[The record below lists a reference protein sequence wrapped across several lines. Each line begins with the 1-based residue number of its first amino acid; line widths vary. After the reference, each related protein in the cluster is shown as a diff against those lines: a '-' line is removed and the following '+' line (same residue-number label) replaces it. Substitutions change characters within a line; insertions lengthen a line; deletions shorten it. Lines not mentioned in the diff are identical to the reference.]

1 MVGENMNSKVAA
13 APANPGAPGP
23 TYQEIVLSDS
33 VRAPDGGVPEVLAP
47 VRNVSLGT
55 ADISFERYISEDF
68 FRREMQHVWSKVW
81 QFACREEQINGVG
94 DYFVYDI
101 GSYSLVILR
110 TEAGLKAYHNS
121 CLHRGTKLK
130 PSGTTGWTG
139 DMVQC
144 PFHGWT
150 WNLDGTLREVPCDWE
165 FDHLDYKANRLPE
178 AQVSVWNSLVFV
190 NMDLNAAP
198 LEDYLEVMPA
208 HFKNWWSYEEWRT
221 RVHVQKILSCN
232 WKTAQEAFMEA
243 YHTPVVHPEMT
254 KVVGDWNMQHDIF
267 GPHTSR
273 DLCPM
278 AVSSPSKHHG
288 MSEQDLLEGRL
299 TRSVHDTSTA
309 AIPTGETARSVI
321 ARRMRDDFLRDYE
334 KDLSD
339 LSDAEILD
347 SLKYNVFPNLFVY
360 GGPGLPQ
367 IHQVRPLGN
376 DPHSCLFDIYVLE
389 PLRPGE
395 DRGDPVQMVQITE
408 SDSYKDVPGIS
419 EMNGLVLDQDTQ
431 ILRWQHEGM
440 RASHKGAETLS
451 GYQESR
457 IRHLHNTLDAYL
469 ASDQARE

>member
-1 MVGENMNSKVAA
+1 MSISTNTNTKKVAA
-13 APANPGAPGP
+13 PPVNVGCPGP
-23 TYQEIVLSDS
+23 SYQEIVLSDR
-33 VRAPDGGVPEVLAP
+33 VRGPDGGVPAVLAP
-47 VRNVSLGT
+47 VRNVSLET
-55 ADISFERYISEDF
+55 NDISFDRYTTDDF
-68 FRREMQHVWSKVW
+68 FQREMQHVWPKVW
-81 QFACREEQINGVG
+81 QFACREEDVASVG

-101 GSYSLVILR
+101 GSYSVIVLR
-110 TEAGLKAYHNS
+110 TTTGLRAYHNS

-130 PSGTTGWTG
+130 PSNTSGWSN
-139 DMVQC
+139 DSIAC

-150 WNLDGTLREVPCDWE
+150 WNLDGSLQEVPCSWE
-165 FDHLDYKANRLPE
+165 FEHLDYAANSLPE
-178 AQVSVWNSLVFV
+178 VQVSAWNSLVFI
-190 NMDLNAAP
+190 NMDPDAEP
-198 LEDYLEVMPA
+198 LLDYLEVMPE
-208 HFKNWWSYEEWRT
+208 HFSNWWGYEEWYT

-278 AVSSPSKHHG
+278 AVSSPSKDHG

-299 TRSVHDTSTA
+299 ARSVHDTSDSPVEA
-309 AIPTGETARSVI
+309 GESARSVI
-321 ARRMRDDFLRDYE
+321 GRRMREDFLRDFN
-334 KDLSD
+334 KDLSH
-339 LSDAEILD
+339 LSDAELMD

-367 IHQVRPLGN
+367 IHQVRPLGD
-376 DPHSCLFDIYVLE
+376 DPHRCLFDIYVLAPVPKDQPRPE
-389 PLRPGE
+389 PPT
-395 DRGDPVQMVQITE
+395 MVQITE
-408 SDSYKDVPGIS
+408 ADSYQDVPGMS
-419 EMNGLVLDQDTQ
+419 EASGTVLDQDTQ

-457 IRHLHNTLDAYL
+457 IRHLHNTLDKYL
-469 ASDQARE
+469 NAG